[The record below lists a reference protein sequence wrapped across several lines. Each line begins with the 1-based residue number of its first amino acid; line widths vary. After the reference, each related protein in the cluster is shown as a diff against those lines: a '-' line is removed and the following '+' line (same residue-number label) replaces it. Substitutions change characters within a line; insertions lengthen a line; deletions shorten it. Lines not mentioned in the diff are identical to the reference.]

1 MSGLFSPKMPAVPEP
16 VKPPTTDDA
25 RQAEEDLTKL
35 RRRRGRAATFLMS
48 QGDRTRGAAAS
59 LLGAAGGDAAPSPSD
74 GGLKTGGA
82 GSRQAMAR

>member
-48 QGDRTRGAAAS
+48 QAGARNRGAASS
-59 LLGAAGGDAAPSPSD
+59 LLGAGTSDTATTADASPALSTIAERK
-74 GGLKTGGA
+74 GL
-82 GSRQAMAR
+82 M